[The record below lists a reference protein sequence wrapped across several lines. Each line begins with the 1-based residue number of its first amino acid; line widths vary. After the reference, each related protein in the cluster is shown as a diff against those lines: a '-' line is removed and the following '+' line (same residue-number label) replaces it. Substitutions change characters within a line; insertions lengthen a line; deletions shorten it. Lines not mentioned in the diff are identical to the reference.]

1 VGDRE
6 GVLVIPHEIA
16 TEVANASLEQHHLEE
31 FILEKVRAG
40 ARLPGTYPPSE
51 ELLEEF
57 RKSRGK

>member
-1 VGDRE
+1 
-6 GVLVIPHEIA
+6 
-16 TEVANASLEQHHLEE
+16 
-31 FILEKVRAG
+31 VRAG

>member
-1 VGDRE
+1 
-6 GVLVIPHEIA
+6 
-16 TEVANASLEQHHLEE
+16 LEQHHLEE